1 MLIET
6 YSRKPL
12 LVEAVQMTEENA
24 QELREWCGAELYV
37 ARNGKQTLQIKVLH
51 PARPDQ
57 TKAQA
62 GDWVL
67 KSSQGYKI
75 YADSA
80 FQKGFELYKVSGP
93 RSDDPGERLRTQ
105 LAAVNKYDLE
115 KEPVVPV
122 ATTDALQFK
131 VPNAMDTI

>member
-24 QELREWCGAELYV
+24 QELREWCNGELYV
-37 ARNGKQTLQIKVLH
+37 ARNGRQTLQVKVLH

-57 TKAQA
+57 TKAQP

-67 KSSQGYKI
+67 KSDQGFKI

-80 FQKGFELYKVSGP
+80 FQKGFELYEFSGP
-93 RSDDPGERLRTQ
+93 RSDDPGERLRAQ
-105 LAAVNKYDLE
+105 LAAVNRYDLE
-115 KEPVVPV
+115 KESVVPV
-122 ATTDALQFK
+122 AATDALQFK